1 MPTDLL
7 HARNANFS
15 KIYSTKINCMKSK
28 IIMLIV
34 LLISSLNAL
43 AQRLSTSDN
52 IDETTV
58 PVLELDAFLS
68 APSLTARTA
77 TVSNVTLQNM
87 QNVKELVYN
96 TQPSIYFYGG
106 VVKVYGDKPRNLFTD
121 LNSISSLN
129 NSITLKNNI
138 EIVTVNLDNPNQLNS
153 AINLNLLSEFK
164 NLKYIYFISS
174 FEVSNDGIAN
184 LIQGDSEK
192 YMVFYKVQKGDN
204 N

>member
-28 IIMLIV
+28 IIMIIV
-34 LLISSLNAL
+34 LLISSLNAV

-52 IDETTV
+52 TEETSV

-68 APSLTARTA
+68 VTSQTARA
-77 TVSNVTLQNM
+77 ASVSNVTLLNM

-96 TQPSIYFYGG
+96 TQPSIYFFGG
-106 VVKVYGDKPRNLFTD
+106 VVKVFGDKPRNLFTD
-121 LNSISSLN
+121 ANSISSLN
-129 NSITLKNNI
+129 NSVTLKNNI
-138 EIVTVNLDNPNQLNS
+138 EIVTVNLDNPNQLNTP
-153 AINLNLLSEFK
+153 INLSQLSEFK
-164 NLKYIYFISS
+164 NLKYIYFITS
-174 FEVSNDGIAN
+174 FDVSNDAIAN

>member
-1 MPTDLL
+1 MPTNLL
-7 HARNANFS
+7 YARNANFS

-34 LLISSLNAL
+34 LLISSLNAV

-52 IDETTV
+52 IDETV

-68 APSLTARTA
+68 TSSQTARA
-77 TVSNVTLQNM
+77 AAVSNVTLLNM

-106 VVKVYGDKPRNLFTD
+106 VVKVFGDKPRNLFTD
-121 LNSISSLN
+121 TNSISSLN

-138 EIVTVNLDNPNQLNS
+138 EIVTVNLDNPNQLNTP
-153 AINLNLLSEFK
+153 INLSQLSEFK
-164 NLKYIYFISS
+164 NLKYIYFITS
-174 FEVSNDGIAN
+174 FDVSNNAIAN

>member
-28 IIMLIV
+28 IIMIIV
-34 LLISSLNAL
+34 LLISSLNAV

-52 IDETTV
+52 TEETSV

-68 APSLTARTA
+68 VTSQTARA
-77 TVSNVTLQNM
+77 ASVSNVTLLNM

-96 TQPSIYFYGG
+96 TQPSIYFFGG
-106 VVKVYGDKPRNLFTD
+106 VVKVFGDKPRNLFTD
-121 LNSISSLN
+121 ANSISSLN
-129 NSITLKNNI
+129 NSVTLKNNI
-138 EIVTVNLDNPNQLNS
+138 EIVTVNLDNPNQLNTP
-153 AINLNLLSEFK
+153 INLSQLSEFK
-164 NLKYIYFISS
+164 NLKYIYFITS
-174 FEVSNDGIAN
+174 FDVSNNAIAN

>member
-1 MPTDLL
+1 MPTNLL

-34 LLISSLNAL
+34 LLISSLNAV
-43 AQRLSTSDN
+43 AQQLSTSDN

-68 APSLTARTA
+68 VTSQTARA
-77 TVSNVTLQNM
+77 ASVSNVTLLNM
-87 QNVKELVYN
+87 QNVKELVYK
-96 TQPSIYFYGG
+96 TQPSIYFFGG
-106 VVKVYGDKPRNLFTD
+106 VVKVFGDKPRNLFTD
-121 LNSISSLN
+121 ANSIGSLN

-138 EIVTVNLDNPNQLNS
+138 EIVTVNLDNPNQLNTP
-153 AINLNLLSEFK
+153 INLSQLSEFK
-164 NLKYIYFISS
+164 NLKYIYFITS
-174 FEVSNDGIAN
+174 FDVSNDAIAN

>member
-1 MPTDLL
+1 MPTNLL
-7 HARNANFS
+7 YARNANFS

-34 LLISSLNAL
+34 LLISSLNAV

-52 IDETTV
+52 IDETV

-68 APSLTARTA
+68 TPSQTARA
-77 TVSNVTLQNM
+77 AAVSNVTLLNM

-106 VVKVYGDKPRNLFTD
+106 VVKVFGDKPRNLFTD
-121 LNSISSLN
+121 TNSISSLN

-138 EIVTVNLDNPNQLNS
+138 EIVTVNLDNPNQLNTP
-153 AINLNLLSEFK
+153 INLSQLSEFK
-164 NLKYIYFISS
+164 NLKYIYFITS
-174 FEVSNDGIAN
+174 FDVSNNAIAN

>member
-34 LLISSLNAL
+34 LLISSLNAV

-52 IDETTV
+52 IDETV

-68 APSLTARTA
+68 TPSQTARA
-77 TVSNVTLQNM
+77 AAVSNVTLLNM

-106 VVKVYGDKPRNLFTD
+106 VVKVFGDKPRNLFTD
-121 LNSISSLN
+121 TNSISSLN

-138 EIVTVNLDNPNQLNS
+138 EIVTVNLDNPNQLNTP
-153 AINLNLLSEFK
+153 INLSQLSEFK
-164 NLKYIYFISS
+164 NLKYIYFITS
-174 FEVSNDGIAN
+174 FDVSNNAIAN

>member
-1 MPTDLL
+1 MPTNLL

-34 LLISSLNAL
+34 LLISSLNTV

-52 IDETTV
+52 TEEISV

-68 APSLTARTA
+68 TPSQTARA
-77 TVSNVTLQNM
+77 AAVSNVTLLNM

-96 TQPSIYFYGG
+96 TQPSIYYFGG
-106 VVKVYGDKPRNLFTD
+106 VVKVFGDKPRNLFTD
-121 LNSISSLN
+121 VNSIAGLN

-138 EIVTVNLDNPNQLNS
+138 EIVTVNLDNPNQLNTP
-153 AINLNLLSEFK
+153 INLSQLSEFK

-174 FEVSNDGIAN
+174 FDVSNDAIAN